1 MTSDWLC
8 SYSWLFSGLQT
19 EEILKKGKKKK
30 REIYKIPFWVYESS
44 ISSLNCKKG
53 IKCKTT
59 DYHKARAF

>member
-30 REIYKIPFWVYESS
+30 GKYTKFLFGFMNLPSA
-44 ISSLNCKKG
+44 
-53 IKCKTT
+53 
-59 DYHKARAF
+59 H